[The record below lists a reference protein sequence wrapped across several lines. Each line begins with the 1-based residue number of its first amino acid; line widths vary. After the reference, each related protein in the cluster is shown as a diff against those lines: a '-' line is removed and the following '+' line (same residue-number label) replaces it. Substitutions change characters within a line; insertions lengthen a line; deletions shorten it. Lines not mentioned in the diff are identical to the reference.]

1 MSAPGGWASPGQPPS
16 QPEPT
21 AQPPQPPHETA
32 PPHTPS
38 GVDGRAA
45 AAPTAGPTGPT
56 PPTGPGWPP
65 PPITYQPGVIPFR
78 PLGLGDVYGA
88 AFKIIKGNPA
98 ATVGAAL
105 VIALIALIPTTPL
118 GLWVA
123 RQGSSDWLDPT
134 APVDEGAGA
143 DVILVTAGQYI
154 PTIAG
159 SLATVAL
166 AGFIAYVTGQA
177 VLGRK
182 VKLPEAW
189 RGTRPHLL
197 RVIGVSLLVS
207 LVVFVV
213 AAAFLTPGIVMM
225 IVGATGGDD
234 GLVVGGLVTLLGLGL
249 LLIPTLLF
257 LWTKFAFVGPA
268 VVLERA
274 GIGQSISRSWQLTR
288 FPGFWRLLGIRILT
302 TILLSIVAQV
312 LVIPLTVALTAI
324 IIVGGVSPDGLVT
337 MQVVIGALVTLISA
351 AATTPVTATVDTLL
365 YVDQRMRTEALDVHL
380 IQTVEGRAPL
390 PWQPAPDPLAR
401 PAA

>member
-1 MSAPGGWASPGQPPS
+1 MTSPGGWAAPGQSPS
-16 QPEPT
+16 QPEPST
-21 AQPPQPPHETA
+21 RPPQAPHPAPPPHNPSAAGGPPTA
-32 PPHTPS
+32 PPP
-38 GVDGRAA
+38 
-45 AAPTAGPTGPT
+45 AGPTQ
-56 PPTGPGWPP
+56 PP
-65 PPITYQPGVIPFR
+65 PSAAADRPPPAITYQPGVIPFR

-189 RGTRPHLL
+189 RGARPHLL

-207 LVVFVV
+207 FAVFVV
-213 AAAFLTPGIVMM
+213 AAAFLTPGIAVM
-225 IVGATGGDD
+225 IVGATSGDD
-234 GLVVGGLVTLLGLGL
+234 GLVVVGLLTLLGLGL

-274 GIGQSISRSWQLTR
+274 GVGQSIRRSWQLTR
-288 FPGFWRLLGIRILT
+288 FPGFWRLLGIRLLT
-302 TILLSIVAQV
+302 TILLSVIAQI
-312 LVIPLTVALTAI
+312 LVVPLTLGLTVAI
-324 IIVGGVSPDGLVT
+324 IAGGIGPDGLVT

-365 YVDQRMRTEALDVHL
+365 YVDQRMRTEALDIHL
-380 IQTVEGRAPL
+380 IQAVEGRAPL
-390 PWQPAPDPLAR
+390 PWQPAPDPLAYS
-401 PAA
+401 PA

>member
-1 MSAPGGWASPGQPPS
+1 
-16 QPEPT
+16 
-21 AQPPQPPHETA
+21 
-32 PPHTPS
+32 
-38 GVDGRAA
+38 V
-45 AAPTAGPTGPT
+45 
-56 PPTGPGWPP
+56 
-65 PPITYQPGVIPFR
+65 TYQPGVIPFR
-78 PLGLGDVYGA
+78 PLALGDLYGA

-105 VIALIALIPTTPL
+105 VIALIALIPATPL

-123 RQGSSDWLDPT
+123 RQGSSDFLDPT
-134 APVDEGAGA
+134 APIDDTGAA

-207 LVVFVV
+207 LIAFAV
-213 AAAFLTPGIVMM
+213 AAAFLSPGIVLM

-234 GLVVGGLVTLLGLGL
+234 ALVVTGLVTLLGLGL
-249 LLIPTLLF
+249 LMIPTLLF
-257 LWTKFAFVGPA
+257 LWTRFAFVGPA

-274 GIGQSISRSWQLTR
+274 GIGGSIRRSWQLSR
-288 FPGFWRLLGIRILT
+288 FPGFWRLLGIRVLTSILVS
-302 TILLSIVAQV
+302 LVAQV
-312 LVIPLTVALTAI
+312 LVIPLTIGLMAVTLA
-324 IIVGGVSPDGLVT
+324 GGIGPDGLVT
-337 MQVVIGALVTLISA
+337 MQVVVGALVTLVTA

-390 PWQPAPDPLAR
+390 PWQPAPDPLAQ
-401 PAA
+401 PSA